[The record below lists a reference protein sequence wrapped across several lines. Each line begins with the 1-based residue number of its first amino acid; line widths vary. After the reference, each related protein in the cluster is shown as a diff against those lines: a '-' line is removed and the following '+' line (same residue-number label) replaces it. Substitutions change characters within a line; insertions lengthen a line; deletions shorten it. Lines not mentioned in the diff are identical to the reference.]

1 VSDNDDSDGNCD
13 DDDNSDDNDDD
24 DDDDVFL
31 HSQSPYSNILVS
43 RIIRFIFVTLIIF
56 FLYR

>member
-1 VSDNDDSDGNCD
+1 MMTVMVTVTMMTT
-13 DDDNSDDNDDD
+13 DDD
-24 DDDDVFL
+24 DDDDVFV

-56 FLYR
+56 FFCTDDAIYF